1 MHSPKLLHRVC
12 SGTKQ
17 ASVGPDCVSNLG
29 VNSGEREHTAGMK
42 LSVRICVS
50 LVRHTHTLSPQW
62 QLDPETV
69 MAERTWSTSVSGQQA
84 PHATRS
90 LSVLP
95 YFLVPSCPIIF
106 FLFLALYHLPQ
117 TSVPAQDSLYIWISC
132 HCSLHTKWSFNMAA
146 IRFHIVPTHLWARPK
161 FISPLLTVKT
171 NKQRTHMS
179 IGVSWSQ
186 DVSIIEIID
195 MEV

>member
-1 MHSPKLLHRVC
+1 MHHVRKLTNCLRAFFVQGGRKEENVYIGSISYQPVPPQRMHSPKLLHRVC

-69 MAERTWSTSVSGQQA
+69 MAERT
-84 PHATRS
+84 
-90 LSVLP
+90 
-95 YFLVPSCPIIF
+95 
-106 FLFLALYHLPQ
+106 
-117 TSVPAQDSLYIWISC
+117 
-132 HCSLHTKWSFNMAA
+132 
-146 IRFHIVPTHLWARPK
+146 
-161 FISPLLTVKT
+161 
-171 NKQRTHMS
+171 
-179 IGVSWSQ
+179 
-186 DVSIIEIID
+186 
-195 MEV
+195 